1 MGDLPTG
8 AVTFLFTDI
17 VQSTELVQR
26 LGDPADAELI
36 ATCMRRSMPRPG
48 RAATAWTKTKP
59 LPTRCFP
66 PPQKVLLIPKNR
78 PDQL

>member
-26 LGDPADAELI
+26 LGDPAAAELI
-36 ATCMRRSMPRPG
+36 ATYVRRSMPRPG

-59 LPTRCFP
+59 WPTRCFP
-66 PPQKVLLIPKNR
+66 PPSEGLAHPKE
-78 PDQL
+78 QT